1 MAERYYTIKEAAD
14 RLRVSHDTISRLIS
28 GGALPA
34 IRVSQRLYRIPT
46 PALERY
52 ESGVPLA
59 QRRVVRSRVAEG
71 IVFGAGES
79 ESGERARDLEPA

>member
-1 MAERYYTIKEAAD
+1 MAERYYTIKEAAQ

-28 GGALPA
+28 SGDLPA

-52 ESGVPLA
+52 ESGVPVA
-59 QRRVVRSRVAEG
+59 QRRVVRRRVAQG
-71 IVFGAGES
+71 IVFGTD
-79 ESGERARDLEPA
+79 ERARDLKPA

>member
-1 MAERYYTIKEAAD
+1 MAERYYTIKEAAE

-28 GGALPA
+28 SGELPA

-52 ESGVPLA
+52 ESGLPVA
-59 QRRVVRSRVAEG
+59 QRRVVRRRVAQG
-71 IVFGAGES
+71 IVFGV
-79 ESGERARDLEPA
+79 GERARDLEPV

>member
-1 MAERYYTIKEAAD
+1 MTDRYYTIKEAAE

-28 GGALPA
+28 SGELPA

-52 ESGVPLA
+52 EAGVTVVR
-59 QRRVVRSRVAEG
+59 RRVIRRRVAEG
-71 IVFGAGES
+71 VEFGAV
-79 ESGERARDLEPA
+79 ERERDLEPA

>member
-1 MAERYYTIKEAAD
+1 MAERYCTIKEAAE

-28 GGALPA
+28 SGELPA

-52 ESGVPLA
+52 ESGRPVA
-59 QRRVVRSRVAEG
+59 QRGVVRRRATRG
-71 IVFGAGES
+71 IVFGA
-79 ESGERARDLEPA
+79 GERARDLEPA

>member
-1 MAERYYTIKEAAD
+1 MVGQRYFRVKEAAE

-28 GGALPA
+28 SGELPA

-52 ESGVPLA
+52 EAGVPVVR
-59 QRRVVRSRVAEG
+59 RRVIRRRVAEG
-71 IVFGAGES
+71 VEFGAV
-79 ESGERARDLEPA
+79 ERERDLEPA